1 MRGRQATG
9 VPYSFQ
15 DTAAVHRLEGNICT
29 LNLHLSLFADFGFNP
44 QFDSGTITLSSG

>member
-15 DTAAVHRLEGNICT
+15 HTAAVHRLEGNICT